1 VFPNGIKVTIWREE
15 DQLLWQERG
24 QNAVP
29 GAFRIYP
36 QSETN
41 FFTTLDASQI
51 TFIKNDHGEVT
62 AIKLHS
68 LELPDLEGKK
78 LKDK

>member
-1 VFPNGIKVTIWREE
+1 MTIWREE
-15 DQLLWQERG
+15 DQLLWLERG
-24 QNAVP
+24 QNAIP
-29 GAFRIYP
+29 GAIRIYP
-36 QSETN
+36 QSETK
-41 FFTTLDASQI
+41 FFTTLDDSQF

-68 LELPDLEGKK
+68 PKLPDLEGKK